1 MRFFAGR
8 LALVRV
14 ISKTF
19 FPPLVCTPLFYH
31 AGRPNAIGARTSK
44 NIFLHTSAPCAH
56 NFALFSGRHAQ
67 IRPSVCFL
75 RKDMRL
81 PFTRDGRPNPVCIPA
96 LCHAHGA
103 NAAAHLRRNRR
114 SPSRASPPIGARKKP
129 GAARFA
135 RVGLS
140 LYFVFFMRA
149 FAAILFFMVQPLCS
163 MAAPTK
169 PENSG
174 CGRFGRDL
182 NSG

>member
-19 FPPLVCTPLFYH
+19 LPPLVCTPLFYH
-31 AGRPNAIGARTSK
+31 AGRPNAIGARPSK

-67 IRPSVCFL
+67 FRPSVCFL

-114 SPSRASPPIGARKKP
+114 SPSRASPPRRTQKARRGQICSASGFP
-129 GAARFA
+129 
-135 RVGLS
+135 
-140 LYFVFFMRA
+140 LYFVFSCA
-149 FAAILFFMVQPLCS
+149 PLRRFSSLWFSPCARWPRRQS
-163 MAAPTK
+163 RKTADAGG
-169 PENSG
+169 SG
-174 CGRFGRDL
+174 GT
-182 NSG
+182 

>member
-19 FPPLVCTPLFYH
+19 LPLLVCTPLFYH
-31 AGRPNAIGARTSK
+31 AGRPNAIGARPSK
-44 NIFLHTSAPCAH
+44 NIFLHISAPCAH
-56 NFALFSGRHAQ
+56 IFALFSGRRAQ
-67 IRPSVCFL
+67 TRPSVCFL
-75 RKDMRL
+75 RKDICL
-81 PFTRDGRPNPVCIPA
+81 PFTRDSRPNPVYIPA

-114 SPSRASPPIGARKKP
+114 MPSRASPPWRTQKARRGQICSRRAFP
-129 GAARFA
+129 VFRF
-135 RVGLS
+135 L
-140 LYFVFFMRA
+140 MRA

>member
-19 FPPLVCTPLFYH
+19 LPLLVCTPLFYH
-31 AGRPNAIGARTSK
+31 AGRPNAIGARPSK

-103 NAAAHLRRNRR
+103 SAAAHFRRNRR
-114 SPSRASPPIGARKKP
+114 SPSRASSPLAHAKSPARP
-129 GAARFA
+129 DLLASGFPCISFFHARLCGDF
-135 RVGLS
+135 L
-140 LYFVFFMRA
+140 
-149 FAAILFFMVQPLCS
+149 MVQPLCS